1 MVLNRCLH
9 GVVSCWA
16 FEAESWAK
24 VVRHSCDYLHSLG
37 APINFDASRF
47 VSQFGETQRQF
58 LIFWD
63 CSTYLNPWLDSSSIV
78 AGLWDAL
85 CSEGHTVS
93 VVFECT
99 TVTHEQKAT
108 LDGWSLSRV
117 EVDEKSF
124 TSLQHST
131 VFWTTHDGQG
141 SDFVEINE
149 RRTSCLTTPEVPVT
163 LDACLLPG
171 WTTTWPRARK
181 DLPSVVL
188 TSDREYRRHLVP
200 LKLSSCLAISLVSQ
214 SVLLSAPTLLP
225 TCPTF

>member
-1 MVLNRCLH
+1 MFLNVFGRSASRASGARSFHQERQLPQISDHLTVIDLVADLCVSSMVLNRCLH

-63 CSTYLNPWLDSSSIV
+63 CSTFLNSWLDSSSIV

-85 CSEGHTVS
+85 CLEGHTVS

-108 LDGWSLSRV
+108 LDGWGLSRV
-117 EVDEKSF
+117 EVDKKSF

-131 VFWTTHDGQG
+131 VFWTTHDGLG
-141 SDFVEINE
+141 SDFVE
-149 RRTSCLTTPEVPVT
+149 
-163 LDACLLPG
+163 
-171 WTTTWPRARK
+171 
-181 DLPSVVL
+181 
-188 TSDREYRRHLVP
+188 
-200 LKLSSCLAISLVSQ
+200 
-214 SVLLSAPTLLP
+214 
-225 TCPTF
+225 